1 MGYFNTHKND
11 EHLCISENKLSF
23 AEVASNPNVTIAFYI
38 KNFLS
43 HALWPLWLL
52 GLPPYKLTRLLQQ
65 RQGMAMVHG
74 LLHFCSEM
82 TWVISYSIS
91 LAKSSH
97 MIIPNFKRD
106 VESGEL
112 EINGQYH

>member
-1 MGYFNTHKND
+1 MGYFNTQKND
-11 EHLCISENKLSF
+11 EHLCITENKLSF
-23 AEVASNPNVTIAFYI
+23 AEVASNPNVTIAFCI

-52 GLPPYKLTRLLQQ
+52 GLPPYRLTRLLQQ
-65 RQGMAMVHG
+65 RQGMAVVHW
-74 LLHFCSEM
+74 LLHFCVEV
-82 TWVISYSIS
+82 TWVISCSIS
-91 LAKSSH
+91 LAKLSH

-112 EINGQYH
+112 EIKDQ